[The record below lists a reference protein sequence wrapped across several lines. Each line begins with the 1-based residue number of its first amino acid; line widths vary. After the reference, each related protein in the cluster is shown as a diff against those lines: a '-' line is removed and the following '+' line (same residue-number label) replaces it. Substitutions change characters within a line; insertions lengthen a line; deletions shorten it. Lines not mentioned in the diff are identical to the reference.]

1 MSAYKLQLQIARE
14 KQDVIWRRD
23 CREKILFPYVVF
35 EVREYQFYHSLS
47 HSCVIIVL
55 SYITRIT
62 TTQMLRNTE
71 HSLEH
76 RYGYDTVGHD
86 GASSWI
92 RCCGSETVG
101 VIHVAAVHVAC
112 MAVCLY
118 LLHSMHFAA
127 QRADSEDRTKDWA
140 PPLIPYVVCVRAS
153 KYETHSY
160 KYSTQI
166 LHHSWFR
173 PVWIVTVLLCFKR

>member
-1 MSAYKLQLQIARE
+1 MEDFVLTESNIRINNLTKQHFNNGIGLQQLEGRVRSIEFENIFRHVTRILLILTPTLEHRYLRSELSAYKLQLQIARE

-55 SYITRIT
+55 SHI
-62 TTQMLRNTE
+62 TQMLRNTE

-86 GASSWI
+86 EPPV
-92 RCCGSETVG
+92 GSAV
-101 VIHVAAVHVAC
+101 VVAKQLALF
-112 MAVCLY
+112 M
-118 LLHSMHFAA
+118 
-127 QRADSEDRTKDWA
+127 
-140 PPLIPYVVCVRAS
+140 
-153 KYETHSY
+153 
-160 KYSTQI
+160 
-166 LHHSWFR
+166 
-173 PVWIVTVLLCFKR
+173 